1 MIYTNMIKPQ
11 RDLLLIKIK
20 KQNES
25 ASGLVITN
33 PDIILEQ
40 AEVLEIG
47 PDVKTIKKG
56 DTVLFK
62 AWATDI
68 VSIGDKDYVHLEEDK
83 VLSLIV

>member
-1 MIYTNMIKPQ
+1 MEIKPQ
-11 RDLLLIKIK
+11 RDLLLIEIK

-47 PDVKTIKKG
+47 PEVKNIHTG

-68 VSIGDKDYVHLEEDK
+68 VTIGDKEYVFLEEK
-83 VLSLIV
+83 GVLSTVE